1 MRIAVDCMGGDLGPA
16 EMVPGA
22 LKAAGECEANIVLV
36 GDEKVIRQHM
46 GAVEGQTAA
55 AHVDIVH
62 APSTIS
68 MDEDPLSAVRH
79 KRDSSVVVAARLVRE
94 GSAEAMVSAGSTG
107 ALVAIGALSVG
118 RLPGVSRPVLATP
131 VPTISGAC
139 VLLDIGANPD
149 CTPEH
154 LLEFATLGSV
164 YASSLLKLDRPRIGL
179 LSNGTEPSK
188 GNAMT
193 VAANKLLT
201 QSSLNFIGNVESRS
215 VLFGVADVVVTDGFT
230 GNILLKSLEGV
241 GSAIFDMVRQAAME
255 NTRSKLGAL
264 LMKPALRQVKRRM
277 DYSEYGGAPLLG
289 LAGLLVKAHGSSNRK
304 AFANAIR
311 VTSDLMG
318 SGIGQKM
325 AEACQIQ
332 KGSSQTE
339 VSRSD

>member
-201 QSSLNFIGNVESRS
+201 QSSLNFIGNVEGREVPSGN
-215 VLFGVADVVVTDGFT
+215 VDVIICDGFV
-230 GNILLKSLEGV
+230 GNVVLKLAEGLGATLLNMIKTEAKSSL
-241 GSAIFDMVRQAAME
+241 AA
-255 NTRSKLGAL
+255 TAGAL
-264 LMKPALRQVKRRM
+264 LMKPGFRRIKKRM
-277 DYSEYGGAPLLG
+277 DPNEYGGAPLLG
-289 LAGLLVKAHGSSNRK
+289 INGVVIIAHGGSNAK
-304 AFANAIR
+304 AIYNAIR
-311 VTSDLMG
+311 VARDG
-318 SGIGQKM
+318 VQNNYVGIIAEKM
-325 AEACQIQ
+325 AH
-332 KGSSQTE
+332 
-339 VSRSD
+339 